1 MTSAVAAAA
10 ARRRNALD
18 EADPLGAGRRN
29 RVRACV
35 ALIFTLLWS
44 GAALLVVT
52 TVAPAAFRVLPSRA
66 LAGALVGQVL
76 PVLFLSGAAIAMLA
90 FALTRPTAPMRRMRQ
105 LGAMGTLVA
114 CSIAQGVIAPKIAAL
129 REQIGPNLEA
139 LPAADP
145 LRVAF
150 GQLHGFSVLALGVAM
165 ICALVTI
172 LACVRAVMTV
182 PRAEAAE

>member
-10 ARRRNALD
+10 ARRRAERD
-18 EADPLGAGRRN
+18 TADPVGAVSRN

-35 ALIFTLLWS
+35 ALILTLLWS

-52 TVAPAAFRVLPSRA
+52 TVAPAAFRVLPTRA

-76 PVLFLSGAAIAMLA
+76 PVLFIAGAAIAV
-90 FALTRPTAPMRRMRQ
+90 FALALTPRSAPMGVMRR
-105 LGAMGTLVA
+105 LGAIGTLVA
-114 CSIAQGVIAPKIAAL
+114 CGVAQGVIAPKIAAL

-139 LPAADP
+139 LPASDP